1 MPIVPASK
9 PVRSM
14 FHVLVSNLPSSI
26 RNIVQMSRIHLLFG
40 VLSITATLH
49 AEDLT
54 PTNPAADAGTYIP
67 GSLEVAPFVPP
78 PPVEPKRPLTDA
90 VVTTVL
96 VDKDQKTTIL
106 QRGQAS
112 MAPDWIVPQPTPD
125 TPPIQSTFPR
135 RQIVTIQM
143 GGTVY
148 DHRVSVVHWQHPA
161 TKEPYEAVIGFDLGL
176 IAPINSFIRDGVTHH
191 TIILASNTDT
201 NSPSVKRAAAHGH
214 PIEVPEIE
222 PDAYRITQGD
232 QGDSAGLAPLLALH
246 ELYLTEKPR
255 LEKLRDDL
263 AVRNAEAKAWA
274 DAHPTPP
281 ETPVFWFKP
290 HRNSRYLTE
299 QDKANQRQAAE
310 ERAKQEEAEQP

>member
-1 MPIVPASK
+1 MHRPAIYLHGSK
-9 PVRSM
+9 S
-14 FHVLVSNLPSSI
+14 
-26 RNIVQMSRIHLLFG
+26 VQTRRIHLLLG
-40 VLSITATLH
+40 VLAFTAILH

-54 PTNPAADAGTYIP
+54 PTHPITDADTYIP

-78 PPVEPKRPLTDA
+78 APVEPTRPLTDA

-96 VDKDQKTTIL
+96 VDENQKTTIL

-112 MAPDWIVPQPTPD
+112 MAPDLIVPQPSPE
-125 TPPIQSTFPR
+125 TPPIQSTFPK

-148 DHRVSVVHWQHPA
+148 DHRVSVVHWQHPV

-176 IAPINSFIRDGVTHH
+176 IAPINSFIRGGVTHH
-191 TIILASNTDT
+191 TMLITSNTDT
-201 NSPSVKRAAAHGH
+201 DSPSAQRAAAHGH

-222 PDAYRITQGD
+222 PDAYRITVGD
-232 QGDSAGLAPLLALH
+232 PDDSVGLSPLLALH

-255 LEKLRDDL
+255 LEKLRTDL

-310 ERAKQEEAEQP
+310 QRAQQKGAEQP

>member
-1 MPIVPASK
+1 MHPPAIYLHGSK
-9 PVRSM
+9 
-14 FHVLVSNLPSSI
+14 F
-26 RNIVQMSRIHLLFG
+26 VQTRRIHLLLG
-40 VLSITATLH
+40 VLSITAILH

-54 PTNPAADAGTYIP
+54 PAHPITDADTYIP

-78 PPVEPKRPLTDA
+78 APVEPTRPLTDA

-96 VDKDQKTTIL
+96 VDENQKTTIL

-112 MAPDWIVPQPTPD
+112 MAPDWIVPQPTPPE
-125 TPPIQSTFPR
+125 TPPIQPTFPR

-148 DHRVSVVHWQHPA
+148 DHRVSVVHWQHPV

-176 IAPINSFIRDGVTHH
+176 IAPINSFIRGGVTHH
-191 TIILASNTDT
+191 TMLFTSNTDT
-201 NSPSVKRAAAHGH
+201 DSPSAQRAAAHGH

-222 PDAYRITQGD
+222 PDAYRITEGD
-232 QGDSAGLAPLLALH
+232 PDDSAGLSPLLALH

-255 LEKLRDDL
+255 LEKLRADL

-299 QDKANQRQAAE
+299 QDKANQRKAAE
-310 ERAKQEEAEQP
+310 QRAQQKRAEHP